1 MSRSRCLFVL
11 VCGGALAL
19 GACHVTA
26 EPAEPVGEVEITS
39 APYDIETY
47 PHTVYEGRTVYLYN
61 GGWYYRDGGRWN
73 RYRSEPAPLQQYRQ
87 RQYVQQ
93 APPAP
98 RSYPPGGYSTPG
110 AYPNSAPPAQR
121 TY

>member
-1 MSRSRCLFVL
+1 MKRFVL
-11 VCGGALAL
+11 ALLAGGALAL
-19 GACHVTA
+19 VACHA
-26 EPAEPVGEVEITS
+26 EVQPVEPVGEVEVTS

-61 GGWYYRDGGRWN
+61 GGWYYHDNGRWA
-73 RYRSEPAPLQQYRQ
+73 RYRNEPGQLREYRQ
-87 RQYVQQ
+87 RHYVQQ

-98 RSYPPGGYSTPG
+98 R
-110 AYPNSAPPAQR
+110 AYPNSAPPAVR

>member
-1 MSRSRCLFVL
+1 MKRSLLVL
-11 VCGGALAL
+11 VAGGALAL
-19 GACHVTA
+19 GACRV
-26 EPAEPVGEVEITS
+26 EAEPVEPTATVEVTS

-61 GGWYYRDGGRWN
+61 GGWYYRDGGRWA
-73 RYRSEPAPLQQYRQ
+73 RYREEPGQLREYRQ
-87 RQYVQQ
+87 RSYVQQ

-98 RSYPPGGYSTPG
+98 RSYPPGGY
-110 AYPNSAPPAQR
+110 PNSAPPATR